1 MEWFDVVDENGIPTG
16 KTVERSIAHRDGI
29 AHRTAHIWIIRKGSE
44 GETEILLQQ
53 RSENKDSFPLQYDT
67 SSAGHIRAGDEP
79 LPSAVREM
87 GEELGINVREEDLT
101 FAGTFLNKYEQVF
114 HGELFRDNEISF
126 VYIYEKPVDIRKL
139 VLQEEEVKEVRWFSL
154 SYVIEETRKHNE
166 MFCVPTGSLKLL
178 EGYLSKREETKTREV
193 RQND

>member
-87 GEELGINVREEDLT
+87 GEELGIRAEEKD
-101 FAGTFLNKYEQVF
+101 FIFIGTFLNKYQQVF
-114 HGELFRDNEISF
+114 HGSLFKDNEISF
-126 VYIYEKPVDIRKL
+126 VYIYERPVDEGDL
-139 VLQEEEVKEVRWFSL
+139 VLLHESL
-154 SYVIEETRKHNE
+154 HFV
-166 MFCVPTGSLKLL
+166 L
-178 EGYLSKREETKTREV
+178 
-193 RQND
+193 

>member
-16 KTVERSIAHRDGI
+16 KTVESSIAHRDGI

-87 GEELGINVREEDLT
+87 GEELGIRAEEKDFT
-101 FAGTFLNKYEQVF
+101 FIGTFLNRYQQVF
-114 HGELFRDNEISF
+114 HGSLFKDNEISF
-126 VYIYEKPVDIRKL
+126 VYIYERPVDEGDL

-193 RQND
+193 GQND

>member
-193 RQND
+193 GQND